1 MSYRD
6 EEAIPMSDQDLL
18 ASNWKSLRTRVKQ
31 QWHALTDE
39 DLDLIGGNRAT
50 LVSVLTEKYAY
61 TEEQAQKQVEEF
73 LAQAAARTQG

>member
-1 MSYRD
+1 
-6 EEAIPMSDQDLL
+6 MSDQDLL

-31 QWHALTDE
+31 QWHALTDA
-39 DLDLIGGNRAT
+39 DLELIGGNRAT

-73 LAQAAARTQG
+73 LTQATAGTHA